1 MIIAMRGWWQ
11 QFQGRRRHRQ
21 DIRAFRQLIDAR
33 AARRATH

>member
-11 QFQGRRRHRQ
+11 KFQSKRRHCQ
-21 DIRAFRQLIDAR
+21 DIRAFHRLMDAR